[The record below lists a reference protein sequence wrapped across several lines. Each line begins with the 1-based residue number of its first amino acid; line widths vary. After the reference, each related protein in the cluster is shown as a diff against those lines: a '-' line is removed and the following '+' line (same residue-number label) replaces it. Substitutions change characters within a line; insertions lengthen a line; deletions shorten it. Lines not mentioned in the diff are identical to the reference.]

1 MEVVVE
7 SEGLYSIKG
16 GGGCEMGKE
25 KKLLRENDKCKLSSW
40 CNIFLSLI
48 MNKCLEPSRFE
59 LTLQYC

>member
-25 KKLLRENDKCKLSSW
+25 KKVVTRK
-40 CNIFLSLI
+40 
-48 MNKCLEPSRFE
+48 
-59 LTLQYC
+59 